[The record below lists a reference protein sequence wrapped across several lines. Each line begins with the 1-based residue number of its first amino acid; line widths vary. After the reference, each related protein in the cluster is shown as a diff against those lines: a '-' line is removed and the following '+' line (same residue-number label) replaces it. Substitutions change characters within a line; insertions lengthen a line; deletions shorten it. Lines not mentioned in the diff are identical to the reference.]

1 MTAEL
6 IYISDDQ
13 GKTEYHM
20 ALRDGPRR
28 GVYCDAEIV
37 VDEDTFEYSD
47 EDVRTLGLELR
58 VCDDC
63 FSRHRAGGLV
73 AVPAQEAED
82 TCPICGEDSGDRDQF
97 GQCADREACDH
108 RAQAKQ
114 TADQPKVPAVIEQPS
129 IPSPSLA
136 VERARMELS
145 AARDNHTRL
154 MVRDQAQA
162 AREAAR
168 ILGLSEVQVEA
179 AEIVALA
186 ERSIAKANPPHPE
199 GRPPKGKEKTVFPE
213 NGLSQ
218 GTVRTIRAAHS
229 GLSDEQF
236 EQVVAQAREKG
247 KPLTRATLKRVAK
260 KLNATGEGEA
270 QKPKEPTRAQKLEAQ
285 IEALGLEVG
294 TLKQEKAELQMRVDW
309 FEAQESDY
317 DVDHYK
323 RVNDQQAEI
332 RTLQGRL
339 NRLTNERE
347 EARQQARYWK
357 AEAMKLG
364 WKESRGARQPE
375 LTA

>member
-1 MTAEL
+1 
-6 IYISDDQ
+6 
-13 GKTEYHM
+13 M
-20 ALRDGPRR
+20 AFRDGSVFC
-28 GVYCDAEIV
+28 GATVIT
-37 VDEDTFEYSD
+37 DEDTQEYSED
-47 EDVRTLGLELR
+47 DVRTLGLQLQLCEKCYTTL
-58 VCDDC
+58 
-63 FSRHRAGGLV
+63 RAGGSAPSQERASGV
-73 AVPAQEAED
+73 SREDQDAVEPEAP
-82 TCPICGEDSGDRDQF
+82 T
-97 GQCADREACDH
+97 
-108 RAQAKQ
+108 
-114 TADQPKVPAVIEQPS
+114 TVPAVVEPPS

-136 VERARMELS
+136 VERARMELWTAKDS
-145 AARDNHTRL
+145 YERLLIRDKML
-154 MVRDQAQA
+154 A

-168 ILGLSEVQVEA
+168 ILGLREVQVDA
-179 AEIVALA
+179 AEVVALA
-186 ERSIAKANPPHPE
+186 ERAIAMANQPAE
-199 GRPPKGKEKTVFPE
+199 QGRSDGGQFTGVTSDNDGERAEASGVTSD
-213 NGLSQ
+213 NAGDLGITQ
-218 GTVRTIRAAHS
+218 GNLRQMRQAHDN
-229 GLSDEQF
+229 LTDEQF
-236 EQVVAQAREKG
+236 KQVAAEAREKG